1 MAGAE
6 SYRRGVLRTLRT
18 RRYVVL
24 LIILIF
30 VAGGCFAAG
39 VWQVHRYGW
48 KHSANTALDRDAA
61 DATTPAGDLLAPGRP
76 VGKDLQFRTVT
87 TRGRYDVG
95 GQLLVRQREVDDGP
109 AFLVVTPLRTDAGPT
124 LLVVRGWVAMTGAAA
139 RTPAVPAPPTG
150 QVAVTA
156 RIYPSEPA
164 GRTRGIPA
172 GQIERIDTPA
182 IARRLGV
189 PTYGGY
195 AELISQT
202 PATAKLAVLPGPD
215 LSNPAG
221 GASEPQHL
229 AYVFQW
235 FLFGL
240 LALAAPFLL
249 ARLEVRRGE
258 QAPRQIAAPVANHT
272 PTT

>member
-1 MAGAE
+1 M
-6 SYRRGVLRTLRT
+6 LRTLRT
-18 RRYVVL
+18 RRYAVL
-24 LIILIF
+24 LIIAVV

-61 DATTPAGDLLAPGRP
+61 DAVTPAADLLAPGRP
-76 VGKDLQFRTVT
+76 VGKDLQFRKVRA
-87 TRGRYDVG
+87 RGHYQPA
-95 GQLLVRQREVDDGP
+95 GQLLVRQREVNDQP
-109 AFLVVTPLRTDAGPT
+109 AFLVLTPLRTDAGPT
-124 LLVVRGWVAMTGAAA
+124 LLVVRGWVPMSGAAA
-139 RTPAVPAPPTG
+139 RTPAVPAPPSGPVT
-150 QVAVTA
+150 VTA

-164 GRTRGIPA
+164 GRTRGMPA
-172 GQIERIDTPA
+172 GQVERIDTAA
-182 IARRLGV
+182 IAGRLGV

-202 PATAKLAVLPGPD
+202 PPTARLAVLPGPD

-235 FLFGL
+235 FVFGL
-240 LALAAPFLL
+240 IALAAPFLL
-249 ARLEVRRGE
+249 ARLEDRRGE
-258 QAPRQIAAPVANHT
+258 QEPRTISAPVANHT
-272 PTT
+272 PTP